1 MKADHRH
8 YEETWTLV
16 WEFASCCIFLKRGFI
31 TPCTISFV
39 WENNIMQQFF
49 HWWKRRRPWLQGI
62 SSLTLGVGILALLIG
77 GYLFHW
83 HWTGFDTKT
92 LWDWMQL
99 LIIPAALAVTGY
111 LFNRAERQSEQ
122 QAAQRRAEAEQMLI
136 EQRSQAE
143 QQRAEQRAMTE
154 RFLLQWRIEE
164 ELKRKEEYQREELL
178 QAYLNCMSELLI
190 DKGLRSSNPGDELR
204 HVARARTLTALQRL
218 NPERKVDV
226 LWFLYESNLLD
237 LHGNKQIVDVRDA
250 DWSRILLNESRL
262 AQIDLRE
269 VNLSHAQMQGIDLR
283 GASLQ
288 GALLYQVDLRG
299 AILRGANLSE
309 ANLTQ
314 ANLNGA
320 DLTGA
325 NLKGADLSHADLTHA
340 ILQKSNLRNATL
352 QQANLSHADLQE
364 AIYDQEQL
372 RNASVWGIIR

>member
-1 MKADHRH
+1 
-8 YEETWTLV
+8 
-16 WEFASCCIFLKRGFI
+16 
-31 TPCTISFV
+31 
-39 WENNIMQQFF
+39 
-49 HWWKRRRPWLQGI
+49 
-62 SSLTLGVGILALLIG
+62 
-77 GYLFHW
+77 
-83 HWTGFDTKT
+83 
-92 LWDWMQL
+92 
-99 LIIPAALAVTGY
+99 
-111 LFNRAERQSEQ
+111 
-122 QAAQRRAEAEQMLI
+122 MLI

-178 QAYLNCMSELLI
+178 QAYLDRMSELLI

-226 LWFLYESNLLD
+226 LWFLYESSLLD

-352 QQANLSHADLQE
+352 QRANLSHADLQE